1 MFAHLACLLSLIIWS
16 LCYSPLFLR
25 DFFLWFIYFFFP
37 LGRFFFILH
46 VLVWNFLNILAR
58 LKKKW
63 SIQIKTFWEKGV
75 VSIDASWITNLLTHF
90 LTFVGHHVLAA
101 HGLLGLPAPTKLNRY
116 TSFFFM
122 VKAHGKRPSST
133 YFLFWIFSAEISSPR
148 TFFAT
153 ISRSTMWF

>member
-1 MFAHLACLLSLIIWS
+1 MPSFTNNMISLLLTIV
-16 LCYSPLFLR
+16 FKR
-25 DFFLWFIYFFFP
+25 FFP
-37 LGRFFFILH
+37 VVHILFFPFRTIFFILH

>member
-1 MFAHLACLLSLIIWS
+1 MFAHLACHLSLIIWS

-37 LGRFFFILH
+37 FRTIFFYLACACME
-46 VLVWNFLNILAR
+46 FLEHPCTF
-58 LKKKW
+58 KKKW
-63 SIQIKTFWEKGV
+63 SIQIQTFWEKGV

-90 LTFVGHHVLAA
+90 LTFVGHHVSAA
-101 HGLLGLPAPTKLNRY
+101 HGLSGLPAPTKLNRY
-116 TSFFFM
+116 TRFFFM

-133 YFLFWIFSAEISSPR
+133 YFLFWIFSAESSSLR

-153 ISRSTMWF
+153 ISRSNM